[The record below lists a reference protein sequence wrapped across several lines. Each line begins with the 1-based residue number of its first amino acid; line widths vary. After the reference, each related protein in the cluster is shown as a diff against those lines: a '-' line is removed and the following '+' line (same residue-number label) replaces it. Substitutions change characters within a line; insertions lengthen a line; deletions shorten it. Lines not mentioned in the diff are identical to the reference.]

1 MKKNTFI
8 FLLGILLSAITFTSC
23 DKLEDAVEITINTEF
38 KTHIEATP
46 VEGKSTTFKESV
58 DFNPKD
64 CEDLA
69 DYIDDIKSVDLLS
82 IKIEVTSIQPEGIEL
97 ESGSFSVKDNENG
110 SLFVYNTPDN
120 TKLAVGTVFEIGEG
134 YKDWDVIKK
143 MINDLHAST
152 ITAVGS
158 VNNDEFKI
166 GFEMTHK
173 VKATAT
179 AAK

>member
-8 FLLGILLSAITFTSC
+8 FLLGILLSAVTFTSC
-23 DKLEDAVEITINTEF
+23 DKLEDAVEITINTEL
-38 KTHIEATP
+38 KTHIDVVP

-58 DFNPKD
+58 DFDPKNS
-64 CEDLA
+64 EDLA
-69 DYIDDIKSVDLLS
+69 DYINELKSVDLLGV
-82 IKIEVTSIQPEGIEL
+82 KIIVTSIQPEGIEL
-97 ESGSFSVKDNENG
+97 ESGSFSVKDKENG

-143 MINDLHAST
+143 MINDMHASV

-158 VNNDEFKI
+158 VNNDNFKI
-166 GFEMTHK
+166 GYDIAYK
-173 VKATAT
+173 IKATAS